1 MSEEVK
7 QEGEFKVKKKPGR
20 PKKLVEKQNTVKVD
34 LQEEK
39 KDAVQEPEAT
49 KVVLQSDEQ
58 SKETTEETKVELQ
71 DVGQAHEEQQP
82 TKEVEAVEE
91 STIEEIVETPQP
103 VLQTKEEVKPQI
115 QVPENL
121 QDLVKFMNK
130 TGGSIEDYINLNKDY
145 NSLDD
150 NQVLREYYK
159 KTKPHL
165 NQEEIDF
172 ILEDSFSWNEDEED
186 ARTVKKKQLAY
197 KEEIAKAKSELE
209 NSKQEYYKEI
219 KLKTSN
225 NAPSEEYKAA
235 LDFVNT
241 YRESQDR
248 QTKMHG
254 TFKDK
259 THNFFKNEFNGFKF
273 DVGDKRFSYKLNDPS
288 QTADQQTN
296 LKSIF
301 KKFLNDDGSVKDYA
315 GYHKAVYAA
324 SNTDNLVSHFYEQ
337 GRADATKDIMAKSK
351 NIQDGKPRSTASG
364 DVYINGLK
372 VKAITGADSS
382 KLKFK
387 KRT

>member
-1 MSEEVK
+1 MSEQVK

-39 KDAVQEPEAT
+39 KDAVQEPETT
-49 KVVLQSDEQ
+49 KVELQSDEQ
-58 SKETTEETKVELQ
+58 SKETKEETKVELQ
-71 DVGQAHEEQQP
+71 DLEQARAEQEP

-91 STIEEIVETPQP
+91 STIEEIVETTSAMPEIK
-103 VLQTKEEVKPQI
+103 KEIKPQA

-121 QDLVKFMNK
+121 QDLVKFMNE
-130 TGGSIEDYINLNKDY
+130 TGGSMEDYINLNKDY
-145 NSLDD
+145 SSLNDS
-150 NQVLREYYK
+150 QVLREYYK

-165 NQEEIDF
+165 NQEEIEF
-172 ILEDSFSWNEDEED
+172 ILEDSFSWNEEEED

-209 NSKQEYYKEI
+209 KSKQEYYKEI
-219 KLKTSN
+219 KLKTNN
-225 NAPSEEYKAA
+225 NAPNEEYEAA

-273 DVGDKRFSYKLNDPS
+273 DVGEKKFNYKLNDPS

-296 LKSIF
+296 LQSVF

-315 GYHKAVYAA
+315 GYHKAIYAA
-324 SNTDNLVSHFYEQ
+324 SNSDNLVSHFYEQ

-351 NIQDGKPRSTASG
+351 NIQDGKPRATASG

>member
-39 KDAVQEPEAT
+39 KDAVQEPETT

-71 DVGQAHEEQQP
+71 DMGQAHDEQEP
-82 TKEVEAVEE
+82 TKEIEAVEE
-91 STIEEIVETPQP
+91 SKIEEIVETPKAVPQF
-103 VLQTKEEVKPQI
+103 KEEIKPQI

-165 NQEEIDF
+165 NQEEIEF
-172 ILEDSFSWNEDEED
+172 ILEDSFSWNEEEED

-209 NSKQEYYKEI
+209 SSKQEYYKEI
-219 KLKTSN
+219 KLKTN
-225 NAPSEEYKAA
+225 NDAPSEEYEAA

-273 DVGDKRFSYKLNDPS
+273 DVGEKKFNYKLNDPS

-296 LKSIF
+296 LQSVF

-315 GYHKAVYAA
+315 GYHKAIYAA
-324 SNTDNLVSHFYEQ
+324 GNSDNLVSHFYEQ

-351 NIQDGKPRSTASG
+351 NIQDGKPRATASG

>member
-39 KDAVQEPEAT
+39 KDAVQEPETT

-71 DVGQAHEEQQP
+71 DVGQAHEEQEP

-103 VLQTKEEVKPQI
+103 VLQAKEEVKPQI

-225 NAPSEEYKAA
+225 NAPSEEYEAA

-273 DVGDKRFSYKLNDPS
+273 DVGEKRFSYKLNDPS

>member
-1 MSEEVK
+1 MSEQVK

-39 KDAVQEPEAT
+39 KDAVQESETT

-82 TKEVEAVEE
+82 TEEVEAIEE
-91 STIEEIVETPQP
+91 HAIEEIVETAQP

-121 QDLVKFMNK
+121 QDLVKFMNN

-145 NSLDD
+145 NSLND

-165 NQEEIDF
+165 NQEEIEF
-172 ILEDSFSWNEDEED
+172 ILEDSFSWNEEEED

-209 NSKQEYYKEI
+209 KSKQEYYKEI
-219 KLKTSN
+219 KLKTNN
-225 NAPSEEYKAA
+225 NAPNEEYQAA

-273 DVGDKRFSYKLNDPS
+273 DVGEKKFNYKLNDPS

-296 LKSIF
+296 LQSVF

-315 GYHKAVYAA
+315 GYHKAIYAA
-324 SNTDNLVSHFYEQ
+324 GNSDNLVSHFYEQ
-337 GRADATKDIMAKSK
+337 GKADATKDIMAKSK
-351 NIQDGKPRSTASG
+351 NIQDGKPRATASG

>member
-1 MSEEVK
+1 MSEQVK

-20 PKKLVEKQNTVKVD
+20 PRKLVEKQNTVKID

-39 KDAVQEPEAT
+39 KDAIQEPEST

-71 DVGQAHEEQQP
+71 DMGQAHNEQEPTEEI
-82 TKEVEAVEE
+82 EAVEE
-91 STIEEIVETPQP
+91 SKIEEIVEAPQAVP
-103 VLQTKEEVKPQI
+103 QFKEEIKPQI

-130 TGGSIEDYINLNKDY
+130 TGGSMEDYINLNKDY
-145 NSLDD
+145 SSLND

-165 NQEEIDF
+165 NQEEIEF
-172 ILEDSFSWNEDEED
+172 ILEDSFSWNEEEED

-209 NSKQEYYKEI
+209 SSKQEYYKEI
-219 KLKTSN
+219 KLKTN
-225 NAPSEEYKAA
+225 NDAPSEEYEAA

-273 DVGDKRFSYKLNDPS
+273 DVGEKKFNYKLNDPS

-296 LKSIF
+296 LQSVF

-315 GYHKAVYAA
+315 GYHKAIYAA
-324 SNTDNLVSHFYEQ
+324 SNSDNLVSHFYEQ

-351 NIQDGKPRSTASG
+351 NIQDGKPRAAASG

>member
-1 MSEEVK
+1 M
-7 QEGEFKVKKKPGR
+7 
-20 PKKLVEKQNTVKVD
+20 
-34 LQEEK
+34 
-39 KDAVQEPEAT
+39 
-49 KVVLQSDEQ
+49 
-58 SKETTEETKVELQ
+58 TT
-71 DVGQAHEEQQP
+71 P
-82 TKEVEAVEE
+82 
-91 STIEEIVETPQP
+91 IEEIVETPQP
-103 VLQTKEEVKPQI
+103 VLQAKEEVKPQI

-225 NAPSEEYKAA
+225 NAPSEEYEAA

-273 DVGDKRFSYKLNDPS
+273 DVGEKRFSYKLNDPS

>member
-1 MSEEVK
+1 MSEKVK

>member
-1 MSEEVK
+1 MSEQVK

-39 KDAVQEPEAT
+39 KDAVQEPETT
-49 KVVLQSDEQ
+49 KVELQSDEQ
-58 SKETTEETKVELQ
+58 SKETKEETKVELQ
-71 DVGQAHEEQQP
+71 DLEQARAEQEP

-91 STIEEIVETPQP
+91 STIEEIVETTSAMPEIK
-103 VLQTKEEVKPQI
+103 KEIKPQA

-121 QDLVKFMNK
+121 QDLVKFMNE
-130 TGGSIEDYINLNKDY
+130 TGGSMEDYINLNKDY
-145 NSLDD
+145 SSLNDS
-150 NQVLREYYK
+150 QVLREYYK

-165 NQEEIDF
+165 NQEEIEF
-172 ILEDSFSWNEDEED
+172 ILEDSFSWNEEEED

-209 NSKQEYYKEI
+209 KSKQEYYKEI
-219 KLKTSN
+219 KLKTNN
-225 NAPSEEYKAA
+225 NAPNEEYEAA

-273 DVGDKRFSYKLNDPS
+273 DVGEKKFNYKLNDPS

-296 LKSIF
+296 LQSVF

-315 GYHKAVYAA
+315 GYHKAIYAA
-324 SNTDNLVSHFYEQ
+324 GNSDNLVSHFYEQ

-351 NIQDGKPRSTASG
+351 NIQDGKPRATASG

>member
-1 MSEEVK
+1 M
-7 QEGEFKVKKKPGR
+7 KKKPGR

-39 KDAVQEPEAT
+39 KDAVQEPETT
-49 KVVLQSDEQ
+49 KVELQSDEQ
-58 SKETTEETKVELQ
+58 SKETKEETKVELQ
-71 DVGQAHEEQQP
+71 DLEQARAEQEP

-91 STIEEIVETPQP
+91 STIEEIVETTSAMPEIK
-103 VLQTKEEVKPQI
+103 KEIKPQA

-121 QDLVKFMNK
+121 QDLVKFMNE
-130 TGGSIEDYINLNKDY
+130 TGGSMEDYINLNKDY
-145 NSLDD
+145 SSLNDS
-150 NQVLREYYK
+150 QVLREYYK

-165 NQEEIDF
+165 NQEEIEF
-172 ILEDSFSWNEDEED
+172 ILEDSFSWNEEEED

-209 NSKQEYYKEI
+209 KSKQEYYKEI
-219 KLKTSN
+219 KLKTNN
-225 NAPSEEYKAA
+225 NAPNEEYEAA

-273 DVGDKRFSYKLNDPS
+273 DVGEKKFNYKLNDPS

-296 LKSIF
+296 LQSVF

-315 GYHKAVYAA
+315 GYHKAIYAA
-324 SNTDNLVSHFYEQ
+324 GNSDNLVSHFYEQ

-351 NIQDGKPRSTASG
+351 NIQDGKPRATASG

>member
-1 MSEEVK
+1 MSEQVK

-39 KDAVQEPEAT
+39 KDAVQKPETT

-71 DVGQAHEEQQP
+71 DMGQAHDEQEPTEEI
-82 TKEVEAVEE
+82 EAVEE
-91 STIEEIVETPQP
+91 SKIEEIVETPKAVPQF
-103 VLQTKEEVKPQI
+103 KEEIKPQI

-130 TGGSIEDYINLNKDY
+130 TGGSMEDYINLNKDY
-145 NSLDD
+145 SSLND

-165 NQEEIDF
+165 NQEEIEF
-172 ILEDSFSWNEDEED
+172 ILEDSFSWNEEEED

-209 NSKQEYYKEI
+209 SSKQEYYKEI
-219 KLKTSN
+219 KLKTN
-225 NAPSEEYKAA
+225 NDAPSEEYEAA

-273 DVGDKRFSYKLNDPS
+273 DVGEKKFNYKLNDPS

-296 LKSIF
+296 LQSVF

-315 GYHKAVYAA
+315 GYHKAIYAA
-324 SNTDNLVSHFYEQ
+324 SNSDNLVSHFYEQ

-351 NIQDGKPRSTASG
+351 NIQDGKPRAAASG

>member
-39 KDAVQEPEAT
+39 KDAVQEPET
-49 KVVLQSDEQ
+49 KKVVLQSDEQ

-103 VLQTKEEVKPQI
+103 VLQAKEEVKPQI

-225 NAPSEEYKAA
+225 NAPSEEYEAA

-273 DVGDKRFSYKLNDPS
+273 DVGEKRFSYKLNDPS

-324 SNTDNLVSHFYEQ
+324 SNSDNLVSHFYEQ

>member
-1 MSEEVK
+1 MSEKVK

-34 LQEEK
+34 LQEER
-39 KDAVQEPEAT
+39 KDAVQEPETT

-71 DVGQAHEEQQP
+71 DVGQAHEEQEP
-82 TKEVEAVEE
+82 TKEVEAIEE
-91 STIEEIVETPQP
+91 SKIEEIVETTQP
-103 VLQTKEEVKPQI
+103 VLQAKEEIKPQI

-150 NQVLREYYK
+150 SQVLREYYK

-165 NQEEIDF
+165 NQEEIEF

-197 KEEIAKAKSELE
+197 KEEIARAKSELE
-209 NSKQEYYKEI
+209 KSKQEYYKEI
-219 KLKTSN
+219 KLKTN
-225 NAPSEEYKAA
+225 DNAPSEEYQAA

-273 DVGDKRFSYKLNDPS
+273 DVGEKKFNYKLNDPS

-296 LKSIF
+296 LQSVF

-315 GYHKAVYAA
+315 GYHKAIYAA
-324 SNTDNLVSHFYEQ
+324 SNSDNLVSHFYEQ

-351 NIQDGKPRSTASG
+351 NIQDGKPRATASG

>member
-1 MSEEVK
+1 MSEQVK

-20 PKKLVEKQNTVKVD
+20 PRKLVEKQNTVKVD

-39 KDAVQEPEAT
+39 KDAVQEPETT

-71 DVGQAHEEQQP
+71 DMGQAHDEQEP
-82 TKEVEAVEE
+82 TKEIEAVEE
-91 STIEEIVETPQP
+91 SKIEEIVETPKAVPQF
-103 VLQTKEEVKPQI
+103 KEEIKPQI

-165 NQEEIDF
+165 NQEEIEF
-172 ILEDSFSWNEDEED
+172 ILEDSFSWNEEEED

-209 NSKQEYYKEI
+209 SSKQEYNKEI
-219 KLKTSN
+219 KLKTN
-225 NAPSEEYKAA
+225 NDAPSEEYEAA

-273 DVGDKRFSYKLNDPS
+273 DVGEKKFNYKLNDPS

-296 LKSIF
+296 LQSVF

-315 GYHKAVYAA
+315 GYHKAIYAA
-324 SNTDNLVSHFYEQ
+324 GNSDNLVSHFYEQ

-351 NIQDGKPRSTASG
+351 NIQDGKPRATASG

>member
-39 KDAVQEPEAT
+39 KDAVQEPETT

-91 STIEEIVETPQP
+91 STIEEIVETSQP

-219 KLKTSN
+219 KLKTNN
-225 NAPSEEYKAA
+225 NAPNEEYEAA

-273 DVGDKRFSYKLNDPS
+273 DVGEKRFSYKLNDPS

>member
-7 QEGEFKVKKKPGR
+7 QEGDFKVKKKPGR
-20 PKKLVEKQNTVKVD
+20 PRKLVEKQNTVKVD
-34 LQEEK
+34 LKEEK
-39 KDAVQEPEAT
+39 KDAVQEPET
-49 KVVLQSDEQ
+49 TTVVLQSDEQ
-58 SKETTEETKVELQ
+58 SKETREEPKVELQ
-71 DVGQAHEEQQP
+71 EVGQTHEEEKP
-82 TKEVEAVEE
+82 AEETKAVEE
-91 STIEEIVETPQP
+91 STIEEIVETAP
-103 VLQTKEEVKPQI
+103 VIPEAKKEIKPKI
-115 QVPENL
+115 EVPENL
-121 QDLVKFMNK
+121 QDLIKFMNE
-130 TGGSIEDYINLNKDY
+130 TGGSMEDYVNLNKDY
-145 NSLDD
+145 SSLNDS
-150 NQVLREYYK
+150 QILREYYK

-172 ILEDSFSWNEDEED
+172 LLEDNFSWDEEEED

-209 NSKQEYYKEI
+209 KSKEEYYKEI
-219 KLKTSN
+219 KLRTNS
-225 NAPSEEYKAA
+225 NAPNEEYEAA
-235 LDFVNT
+235 MDFVNT
-241 YRESQDR
+241 YRESQER

-254 TFKDK
+254 TFKEK
-259 THNFFKNEFNGFKF
+259 TYNFFKNEFNGFRFNVGEKKF
-273 DVGDKRFSYKLNDPS
+273 NYKLNDPG

-296 LKSIF
+296 LQSVF

-315 GYHKAVYAA
+315 GYHKAIYAA
-324 SNTDNLVSHFYEQ
+324 GNADNLVSHFYEQ

-351 NIQDGKPRSTASG
+351 NIQDGKPRATSSG